1 MEVFIVIDENGKLS
15 VGDLAL
21 TLISVFCGVGLI
33 LRGAK
38 IGLKLLKY
46 SNKIIK
52 FAKKSKILTKAF
64 KYLNKGKNFL
74 ISKFHYFSK
83 TYFNK
88 ISTNIKKLWN
98 VLEKGVSLTSK
109 VFGWLSNPPKKIV
122 STIFNQ
128 LISKYKDTGKVFTIF
143 HKQVHVK
150 TLVNSFDKFLN
161 NPARTIKGAFFPNF
175 NKIKENIH
183 TAYNWINTSYNQGKK
198 RASTLFNKGK
208 KYLKNKISNSKILKN
223 KRIVKHVKPIW
234 NNVKKGYRRF
244 RSNSRK
250 IEKRIVKHLP
260 PRAKRAYHTVKRNL
274 NNNFLRPAKRFIRRL
289 KFW

>member
-83 TYFNK
+83 VL
-88 ISTNIKKLWN
+88 KKW
-98 VLEKGVSLTSK
+98 
-109 VFGWLSNPPKKIV
+109 
-122 STIFNQ
+122 
-128 LISKYKDTGKVFTIF
+128 
-143 HKQVHVK
+143 
-150 TLVNSFDKFLN
+150 
-161 NPARTIKGAFFPNF
+161 NF
-175 NKIKENIH
+175 N
-183 TAYNWINTSYNQGKK
+183 SLKK
-198 RASTLFNKGK
+198 
-208 KYLKNKISNSKILKN
+208 
-223 KRIVKHVKPIW
+223 
-234 NNVKKGYRRF
+234 
-244 RSNSRK
+244 
-250 IEKRIVKHLP
+250 
-260 PRAKRAYHTVKRNL
+260 
-274 NNNFLRPAKRFIRRL
+274 
-289 KFW
+289 